1 MAKKHPINFFIEKKL
16 KKRQYKMKP
25 KIFCE
30 MKMNKVIF
38 VREGYLLTVFVRYI
52 LKMPMI
58 LPSNKQSI
66 CYHKN
71 DK

>member
-1 MAKKHPINFFIEKKL
+1 
-16 KKRQYKMKP
+16 MKP

-38 VREGYLLTVFVRYI
+38 VRERYLLTVFVRYI
-52 LKMPMI
+52 LKMSMV

-66 CYHKN
+66 CYYK
-71 DK
+71 K

>member
-1 MAKKHPINFFIEKKL
+1 
-16 KKRQYKMKP
+16 MKP